1 MLTALLNLFHSLA
14 PLAFYLATI
23 AVFFVSAFWRPQIG
37 VYYLAFFLPLEN
49 VRYYLHAFPFGEKFV
64 DILLL
69 GVFIGI
75 FSRRNGAGWLRSPL
89 TALLAVW
96 GLMLYVSLVAG
107 SYYLNVP
114 LPISVSDSRFSDWK
128 NYVEFF
134 FFFLAAAGAIQTRRE
149 IATLLLAMGGC
160 YLMVNRAFHG
170 TMSGRDLTS
179 FSYEV
184 RDAGPL
190 GGAGENGL
198 AAFEAT
204 CLLFLTALLSFKFT
218 RKVKLAVIGLM
229 CTGVYCLLFTYS
241 RGGYAAF
248 VIGLI
253 FLGLVKQRKLL
264 VVVAV
269 LLISWQALLPIS
281 VRQRITMTYDQS
293 DGGGDLDQSAQT
305 RVDLWTDAERLI
317 EANPVF
323 GTGFQTYAYMGRVG
337 GFRDT
342 HNYYV
347 KILLETGAVG
357 LLVFLI
363 VVWRMFAL
371 GYQLY
376 RRAEDDPL
384 LSALGLGFATLMV
397 GMIATNL
404 FGDRWSF
411 FQVDGWMWLLLGAV
425 ARGLALVDE
434 PEKAVD
440 EALELDSNED
450 EATLVPEFSNSKTS
464 LS

>member
-1 MLTALLNLFHSLA
+1 MLTGLLNLFHSLA
-14 PLAFYLATI
+14 PLGFYLATI

-75 FSRRNGAGWLRSPL
+75 FSRRNGAEWLRSPL

-96 GLMLYVSLVAG
+96 GAMLYISLVGG
-107 SYYLNVP
+107 SFYLNRS
-114 LPISVSDSRFSDWK
+114 LPISISDPRFSDWK
-128 NYVEFF
+128 NYIEFF
-134 FFFLAAAGAIQTRRE
+134 FFFLAAAGAIRTRRE
-149 IATLLLAMGGC
+149 IVTLLLAMGGC

-170 TMSGRDLTS
+170 TMSGRDLSS
-179 FSYEV
+179 FSYDV

-204 CLLFLTALLSFKFT
+204 CLLFLTALLGFRFS
-218 RKVKLAVIGLM
+218 RKVKLAVAALI
-229 CTGVYCLLFTYS
+229 CTGVYCLLFTFS
-241 RGGYAAF
+241 RGGYAAL
-248 VIGLI
+248 VIGLV
-253 FLGLVKQRKLL
+253 FLGLVHQRKLL

-269 LLISWQALLPIS
+269 LLISWQTLLPTS

-317 EANPVF
+317 QANPIF

-347 KILLETGAVG
+347 KILLETGVVG
-357 LLVFLI
+357 LAVFLV

-376 RRAEDDPL
+376 RRAEDDLL
-384 LSALGLGFATLMV
+384 LSALGLGFATLMI
-397 GMIATNL
+397 GTISTNL
-404 FGDRWSF
+404 FGDRWSY
-411 FQVDGWMWLLLGAV
+411 FQVDGWMWLLLGVV
-425 ARGLALVDE
+425 ARGLVLADE
-434 PEKAVD
+434 PQRATD
-440 EALELDSNED
+440 EAIEVGSNED
-450 EATLVPEFSNSKTS
+450 EVMLVPEFSSGKTS